1 MSGLSRETHVIIDAK
16 LPIVEEPMRLMI
28 TNKRYYNVDKCFCY
42 HFDTNIIFDDDAEI
56 HNIYKKRYMNSKIFS
71 YFKFMIDFDNFIT
84 CGNKQGGLKDIYI
97 FNISQRAPDF
107 IPSDQANKLDQ
118 LNEYL
123 KKGDYDKMF
132 VRTIFNNHYDIIPN
146 LLYYYNCEIRQC
158 NKSMPNNISNFA
170 YIDIISNKTPQI
182 ETDLLG
188 VDITIHDD
196 FDEFLRFSFEITN
209 NPSHFISISTFIQ
222 AYQNYFRRYVSV
234 KDCLPF
240 IEKHPC
246 ISYNH
251 DIVIDNFNGCI
262 IGLKQRK

>member
-1 MSGLSRETHVIIDAK
+1 MSSLSRETPVITDAK

-28 TNKRYYNVDKCFCY
+28 TNKPNDYFGSSCYCYY
-42 HFDTNIIFDDDAEI
+42 FDTNIIFDDDAEI

-71 YFKFMIDFDNFIT
+71 YFKFMIDFDYFIT
-84 CGNKQGGLKDIYI
+84 CNKNDICI
-97 FNISQRAPDF
+97 FR
-107 IPSDQANKLDQ
+107 SDRCGPNYFHLDQ
-118 LNEYL
+118 SSKISDYLIKTSDYNKMYL
-123 KKGDYDKMF
+123 KSKFDYHH
-132 VRTIFNNHYDIIPN
+132 VDIIPN

-158 NKSMPNNISNFA
+158 NKSMPNNISDISNLM